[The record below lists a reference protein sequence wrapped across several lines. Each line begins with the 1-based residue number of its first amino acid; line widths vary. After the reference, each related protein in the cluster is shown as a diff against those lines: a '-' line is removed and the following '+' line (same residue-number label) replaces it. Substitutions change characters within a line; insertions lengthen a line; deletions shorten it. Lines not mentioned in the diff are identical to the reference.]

1 MYDEILKALLDDLEN
16 GLHHDIYQV
25 ILEHGPIKRPELVTK
40 LNENGR
46 NVTDRRARMAI
57 NLLRKDGVLI
67 LSSSK
72 KGGYYIP
79 TEKVKESVYEFTREL
94 RGRAID
100 LFRVC
105 QGLENQADLIERAV
119 AQAQGQELQPELPL
133 EESQ

>member
-1 MYDEILKALLDDLEN
+1 MYEEIIKALLDDMED
-16 GLHHDIYQV
+16 GLHHDVYSV
-25 ILEHGPIKRPELVTK
+25 ILENGPIKRPELVSK
-40 LNENGR
+40 LNELGR
-46 NVTDRRARMAI
+46 PVTDRRVRMAI

-67 LSSSK
+67 LSSSS

-79 TEKVKESVYEFTREL
+79 TENIKEEVYEFTREL

-105 QGLENQADLIERAV
+105 LGLENQADLIERAV
-119 AQAQGQELQPELPL
+119 AQVEGRELQPELQM